1 MEGRVPPPQHRED
14 AGSIESVAVAAASA
28 ATTGSVASV
37 TVGAASALNAR
48 TVGLVLKRTWGFGE
62 VRLRK
67 RPPTNSITP
76 LQTRTLYRY
85 NMYSHTYWVSQLFQG
100 RNTCSANFSKATKPS
115 KARFEKE
122 VRKGFRAAQS
132 KHGGG
137 IRRQAPGISSNVNC
151 SGTIRR
157 NRLTQRR
164 SVISLDSHDLPECA
178 CLSLL
183 RSVLDPR
190 IVHVPRQSF
199 ANLE

>member
-1 MEGRVPPPQHRED
+1 MGNEKNRTPQVIIASMQIPGHIDRTQLDTESTQPDPSVGEG
-14 AGSIESVAVAAASA
+14 G
-28 ATTGSVASV
+28 G
-37 TVGAASALNAR
+37 
-48 TVGLVLKRTWGFGE
+48 GFTPGGE
-62 VRLRK
+62 GDTN
-67 RPPTNSITP
+67 PPTNSITP

-100 RNTCSANFSKATKPS
+100 RNTRSANFSKATKPS

-164 SVISLDSHDLPECA
+164 SVISLDTHDLPECA

-199 ANLE
+199 ANLERVLNRKWL